1 MNRNLLDVHMCRSL
15 FENVQVEFHHKVCLG
30 VLGKCIKCNF
40 QIFQHHCGNVRD
52 NTQGTDAVPMPQCT
66 WCRRNERTMS
76 SVKQLNFETKLRKLL
91 KLLMRSSETGG
102 ENGSMKLTQSQSEIL
117 FPNSNATFNRFPKLE
132 GPGFAHQ
139 VGQRRSGF
147 VCSAGFSGSSR
158 TPGTLTAAYMHDSEM
173 KDILFLKRW

>member
-1 MNRNLLDVHMCRSL
+1 MKTCRSNSITRCVWVSWVSASSAT
-15 FENVQVEFHHKVCLG
+15 FRSFSIIAEMSV
-30 VLGKCIKCNF
+30 IT
-40 QIFQHHCGNVRD
+40 

-91 KLLMRSSETGG
+91 MRSSETGG

-117 FPNSNATFNRFPKLE
+117 FPNSNATFNCFPKLE

-147 VCSAGFSGSSR
+147 VCSAGFFGSSR
-158 TPGTLTAAYMHDSEM
+158 TSGTLTAAYMHDSEM